1 MRNLTAILGFIDA
14 LNDWVGRVLSYG
26 VLAMF
31 LLVLSEVI
39 RRYFFNAPTVWGN
52 ELTQLIFG
60 MYVIL
65 SGGHVLRWGGHVNV
79 DLLYSRISIRT
90 KAVIDTFTFILFFL
104 FCGMMLIYG
113 GSLAWESLS
122 ILERSNS
129 AWEVPLYP
137 WKMMIPLG
145 ALLLLLQGIA
155 KLIRDV
161 LTLSTG
167 TEIKPGDTGERET
180 L

>member
-1 MRNLTAILGFIDA
+1 VRKLTAILGFIDA
-14 LNDWVGRVLSYG
+14 LNDWVGRVLSFG

-39 RRYFFNAPTVWGN
+39 RRYFFNSPTVWGN
-52 ELTQLIFG
+52 ELTQLLFG

-65 SGGHVLRWGGHVNV
+65 SGGHILRWGGHVNV
-79 DLLYSRISIRT
+79 DILYSHIGPRL
-90 KAVIDTFTFILFFL
+90 KAFVDIVTFSLFFL
-104 FCGMMLIYG
+104 FCGMMLLYG

-137 WKMMIPLG
+137 WKMMIPIG
-145 ALLLLLQGIA
+145 ALLLLLQGVA
-155 KLIRDV
+155 KLIRDI

-167 TEIKPGDTGERET
+167 TQIEASDARERET

>member
-1 MRNLTAILGFIDA
+1 LTAVLGFIDA
-14 LNDWVGRVLSYG
+14 LNDWVGKVLSFG

-31 LLVLSEVI
+31 FLVLSEVI

-65 SGGHVLRWGGHVNV
+65 SGGHILRWGGHVNV
-79 DLLYSRISIRT
+79 DLLYSRIGLKT
-90 KAVIDTFTFILFFL
+90 KAVIDIITFFLFFL
-104 FCGMMLIYG
+104 FCGMLLLYG
-113 GSLAWESLS
+113 GSLAWESIS

-137 WKMMIPLG
+137 WKAMIPIG
-145 ALLLLLQGIA
+145 ALLLLLQGVA
-155 KLIRDV
+155 KLIRDI

-167 TEIKPGDTGERET
+167 TQFELGDAGERET

>member
-1 MRNLTAILGFIDA
+1 
-14 LNDWVGRVLSYG
+14 
-26 VLAMF
+26 MF
-31 LLVLSEVI
+31 FLVLSEVI

-65 SGGHVLRWGGHVNV
+65 SGGHILRWGGHVNV
-79 DLLYSRISIRT
+79 DLLYSRIGLKT
-90 KAVIDTFTFILFFL
+90 KAVIDIITFFLFFL
-104 FCGMMLIYG
+104 FCGMLLLYG
-113 GSLAWESLS
+113 GSLAWESIS

-137 WKMMIPLG
+137 WKAMIPIG
-145 ALLLLLQGIA
+145 ALLLLLQGVA
-155 KLIRDV
+155 KLIRDI

-167 TEIKPGDTGERET
+167 THFELGDAGERET

>member
-1 MRNLTAILGFIDA
+1 VRTLKAILGFIDA
-14 LNDWVGRVLSYG
+14 LNDWVGKVLSYG

-65 SGGHVLRWGGHVNV
+65 SGGHILRWGGHVNV
-79 DLLYSRISIRT
+79 DIIYSRFGLRT
-90 KAVIDTFTFILFFL
+90 KAVIDIFTFSLFFL
-104 FCGMMLIYG
+104 FCGMMLLYG

-137 WKMMIPLG
+137 WKMMIPIG
-145 ALLLLLQGIA
+145 ASLLLLQGIV

-161 LTLSTG
+161 LTVSTG
-167 TEIKPGDTGERET
+167 TELKPEGEGERET
-180 L
+180 I

>member
-1 MRNLTAILGFIDA
+1 M
-14 LNDWVGRVLSYG
+14 
-26 VLAMF
+26 
-31 LLVLSEVI
+31 
-39 RRYFFNAPTVWGN
+39 
-52 ELTQLIFG
+52 
-60 MYVIL
+60 
-65 SGGHVLRWGGHVNV
+65 RWGGHVNV
-79 DLLYSRISIRT
+79 DIIYSRFSLRT
-90 KAVIDTFTFILFFL
+90 KAVVDIFTFSLFFL
-104 FCGMMLIYG
+104 FCGMMFLYG

-137 WKMMIPLG
+137 WKMMIPIG

-161 LTLSTG
+161 LALSTG
-167 TEIKPGDTGERET
+167 TEFKPVDAGEREP

>member
-1 MRNLTAILGFIDA
+1 MRKLVAVLGFVDA
-14 LNDWVGRVLSYG
+14 LNDWVGRVVSFGALF
-26 VLAMF
+26 MF

-65 SGGHVLRWGGHVNV
+65 SGGHILRWGGHVNV
-79 DLLYSRISIRT
+79 DIVFNRLST
-90 KAVIDTFTFILFFL
+90 KVRAIIDICTFVLFLL
-104 FCGMMLIYG
+104 FCGMMLLYG

-122 ILERSNS
+122 IWEHSDS
-129 AWEVPLYP
+129 AWGVPLYP
-137 WKMMIPLG
+137 AKMMIPIG
-145 ALLLLLQGIA
+145 AFLLLLQGFA
-155 KLIRDV
+155 KLIRDI
-161 LTLSTG
+161 LTLLTG
-167 TEIKPGDTGERET
+167 TQLAPGDTGERET

>member
-1 MRNLTAILGFIDA
+1 VTAILGFIDA
-14 LNDWVGRVLSYG
+14 LNDWVGKILSFG

-65 SGGHVLRWGGHVNV
+65 SGGHILRWGGHVNV
-79 DLLYSRISIRT
+79 DILYSRIGSKT
-90 KAVIDTFTFILFFL
+90 KAVVDIITFFLFFL
-104 FCGMMLIYG
+104 FCGMMLLYG

-137 WKMMIPLG
+137 WKMMIPIG
-145 ALLLLLQGIA
+145 ALLLLLQGVA
-155 KLIRDV
+155 KLIRDI

-167 TEIKPGDTGERET
+167 TRFELGDAGERET

>member
-1 MRNLTAILGFIDA
+1 MRKLTAILGFIDA
-14 LNDWVGRVLSYG
+14 LNDWVGRALSYA

-31 LLVLSEVI
+31 VLVLSEVI

-65 SGGHVLRWGGHVNV
+65 SGGHVMRWGGHVNV
-79 DLLYSRISIRT
+79 DILYSRISTRT
-90 KAVIDTFTFILFFL
+90 KAVVDIFTCSLFFL
-104 FCGMMLIYG
+104 FCGMMLLYG
-113 GSLAWESLS
+113 GSLALESLS

-129 AWEVPLYP
+129 AWEARLYP
-137 WKMMIPLG
+137 WKMMIPIG
-145 ALLLLLQGIA
+145 ALLLLLQGVA
-155 KLIRDV
+155 KLVRDI
-161 LTLSTG
+161 LTVATG
-167 TEIKPGDTGERET
+167 TELKPGDTGERET